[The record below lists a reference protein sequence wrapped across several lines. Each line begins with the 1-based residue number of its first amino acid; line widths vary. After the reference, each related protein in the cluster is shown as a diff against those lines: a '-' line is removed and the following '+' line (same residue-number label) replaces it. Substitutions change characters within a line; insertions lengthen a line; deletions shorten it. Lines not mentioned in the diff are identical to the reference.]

1 MSQSPNPKAVPKAA
15 LVVEDEPHTRAWL
28 ADVLRQAFG
37 RIPVAAVGNVA
48 AARAWLQAAGQGP
61 AVASDDGSPALVVL
75 VDLGLPDGSGLEVI
89 GLLARDHPTALP
101 VVTTIYDDDAHL
113 LDAMAAGAGGYLLKD
128 SDATT
133 MATYLRRILDGEPP
147 LSPPMARRILTHF
160 RKASPAPTPAP
171 VPEPNATAAILT
183 PREREVLGLLGR
195 GLRTAEVAQVLGLS
209 EHTVASYIKT
219 IYGKLSISSRAEA
232 ALEAHSRGLV

>member
-1 MSQSPNPKAVPKAA
+1 MSQSPNPKAA